1 MKIFQH
7 DGGNGDIIYSLPI
20 IYAFGGGTLYITNK
34 NRYQFIASLL
44 ELQGLIIKEGFG
56 PKEIINFRGFRYI
69 DKAARKRGPK
79 HLLLCHSELL
89 NITCDLTQKWLKVAP
104 THKYDIVINRTRKFH
119 DKKEID
125 WKLLYDYNSAFI
137 GYDNDFK
144 LFQRETNLS
153 WPKIK
158 YNNALEMTQI
168 IAGSKLFVGNQSFAF
183 SVAEGL
189 KHPRVL
195 EVYYQANNCQPH
207 GNDGYTYLTKE
218 LIERYLN
225 D

>member
-1 MKIFQH
+1 
-7 DGGNGDIIYSLPI
+7 
-20 IYAFGGGTLYITNK
+20 
-34 NRYQFIASLL
+34 
-44 ELQGLIIKEGFG
+44 
-56 PKEIINFRGFRYI
+56 
-69 DKAARKRGPK
+69 
-79 HLLLCHSELL
+79 
-89 NITCDLTQKWLKVAP
+89 
-104 THKYDIVINRTRKFH
+104 
-119 DKKEID
+119 
-125 WKLLYDYNSAFI
+125 
-137 GYDNDFK
+137 
-144 LFQRETNLS
+144 
-153 WPKIK
+153 
-158 YNNALEMTQI
+158 MTQI